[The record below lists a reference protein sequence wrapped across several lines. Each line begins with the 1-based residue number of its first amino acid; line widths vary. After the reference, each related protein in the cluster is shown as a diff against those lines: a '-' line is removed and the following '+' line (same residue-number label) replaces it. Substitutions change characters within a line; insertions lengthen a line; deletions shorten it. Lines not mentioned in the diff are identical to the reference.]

1 MNIKLKINKT
11 IAGGFWKKFLVFL
24 MLNVFVL
31 GILVLVY
38 KYIIGIYG
46 VDNNINKNTINET
59 IDYWDSI
66 LIFTKANSL
75 LANRGVSGSLLF
87 LFVMDIVGAV
97 LFTGLIISI
106 ITSWFHEKIQAIK
119 EGHIHYKLENH
130 VVIIGYDRIVPSI
143 IKKILNDKVY
153 HKDSIIVLQT
163 CDDIESVRHALQVK
177 LASADLKR
185 IVLIHAPRQ
194 SFEELGQ
201 LYTTQAK
208 EIYVVGDRTESDH
221 DAENMHTFEML
232 VKIHSI
238 RACANVIPMTMW
250 FENEAS
256 YAALQL
262 NDVSS
267 EWLKYFEFRPY
278 NFYKRWANRLLTNS
292 TYRHGT
298 AKLTYPELD
307 HEGINKDS
315 NKSVHLIIV
324 GMNRMGI
331 ALAKEAAHLL
341 HFPNFI
347 GDEKNNYGKD
357 DVDVRRTRITF
368 IDDHADV
375 EMNFFM
381 GRIPG
386 YFEIAPTKY
395 LDLTKDI
402 VMSEEGFD
410 WTTKG
415 GKENFLDVQF
425 EFIKGRVESPA
436 VREWIKS
443 ELKQEGQII
452 TIAICLE
459 DPSKSLGM
467 ALYLPEEVYLR
478 GRNNHEAPW
487 RVEDESQIV
496 NIFVR
501 QEETGSLIK
510 AFGDA
515 ARDIVS
521 QNRRYANIYPFGMVD
536 DSFALEYYSNHLA
549 MAFNYI
555 YDYYFD
561 NLNTLPSS
569 IPSWEELKKDFV
581 KKQTSLQWS
590 NLYLADSVEFKL
602 RSVGLTVEEAKYAN
616 LTEDTVHALAKT
628 EHNRWNMEK
637 LLLGYRAL
645 REDEMKLSG
654 SEKKLLK
661 NRFFA
666 HSLIKP
672 NCMLSEDDY
681 KLDKNIIVKLPD
693 ILRMLNN

>member
-24 MLNVFVL
+24 LLNIIVL
-31 GILVLVY
+31 GGFLLVY
-38 KYIIGIYG
+38 RYIGEIGLNTS
-46 VDNNINKNTINET
+46 NNANNET
-59 IDYWDSI
+59 IRPWEAI
-66 LIFTKANSL
+66 LIFTNANSI
-75 LANRGVSGSLLF
+75 LANKEISIPLWF
-87 LFVMDIVGAV
+87 LFVVDVVGAV

-119 EGHIHYKLENH
+119 EGHIHYNLKNH

-143 IKKILNDKVY
+143 IKKIINDEVY
-153 HKDSIIVLQT
+153 HKDSVIVLQT

-177 LASADLKR
+177 LSAKDLKR
-185 IVLIHAPRQ
+185 VVLIHAPRQ

-201 LYTTQAK
+201 LYTTQSK
-208 EIYVVGDRTESDH
+208 EIYVVGDHTESDH

-232 VKIHSI
+232 VKIHGD

-292 TYRHGT
+292 TYKHGT

-307 HEGINKDS
+307 HEGIYKDS
-315 NKSVHLIIV
+315 EKSVHLIIV

-341 HFPNFI
+341 HFPNFT
-347 GDEKNNYGKD
+347 GDEEKNYGKD
-357 DVDVRRTRITF
+357 DKEVRRTRITF

-381 GRIPG
+381 GRLPG
-386 YFEIAPTKY
+386 YFEIAPTKF
-395 LDLTKDI
+395 LDLTKGE
-402 VMSEEGFD
+402 VMPEDGFD
-410 WTTKG
+410 WKTKG
-415 GKENFLDVQF
+415 RKENFLDVQF

-443 ELKQEGQII
+443 ELKQEEQII

-478 GRNNHEAPW
+478 GRNNRENPW
-487 RVEDESQIV
+487 CVVDECQIV

-510 AFGDA
+510 TFGDA
-515 ARDIVS
+515 ARDKDS
-521 QNRRYANIYPFGMVD
+521 KNKKYANIYPFGMVD

-569 IPSWEELKKDFV
+569 IPTWEELKNDFV
-581 KKQTSLQWS
+581 KKPTSLQWS

-616 LTEDTVHALAKT
+616 LTEDMVDALAKT

-645 REDEMKLSG
+645 RDDEKELSG
-654 SEKKLLK
+654 SGKKLLK
-661 NRFFA
+661 NKFFA

-672 NCMLSEDDY
+672 NYLLSEDDY

-693 ILRMLNN
+693 ILRMLND

>member
-24 MLNVFVL
+24 MLNIVVL

-38 KYIIGIYG
+38 KYIIGIEA
-46 VDNNINKNTINET
+46 DNDINESTIIDT
-59 IDYWDSI
+59 IDTWESI
-66 LIFTKANSL
+66 LIFTKANSM
-75 LANRGVSGSLLF
+75 LAYRGVCGSLLF
-87 LFVMDIVGAV
+87 LFLMDCVGGV

-106 ITSWFHEKIQAIK
+106 ITSWFHEKIKDIK

-143 IKKILNDKVY
+143 IKKIINDNVY

-163 CDDIESVRHALQVK
+163 CDDIESVRQALQVK
-177 LASADLKR
+177 LASVDLKR
-185 IVLIHAPRQ
+185 VVLIHAPRQ

-232 VKIHSI
+232 VKIHSDK
-238 RACANVIPMTMW
+238 ACANVIPMTMW

-267 EWLKYFEFRPY
+267 DWLKYFEFRPY

-307 HEGINKDS
+307 HEGIQKDS

-341 HFPNFI
+341 HFPNFT
-347 GDEKNNYGKD
+347 GDEEKNYDKTD
-357 DVDVRRTRITF
+357 IEVRRTRITF
-368 IDDHADV
+368 IDDHAEV
-375 EMNFFM
+375 EMNFFT
-381 GRIPG
+381 GRLPG
-386 YFEIAPTKY
+386 YFEIAPMKY
-395 LDLTKDI
+395 LDLTKA
-402 VMSEEGFD
+402 VLGPENGYE
-410 WTTKG
+410 WTIKG
-415 GKENFLDVQF
+415 GKANFLDVQF
-425 EFIKGRVESPA
+425 EFVKGRVESPA

-443 ELKQEGQII
+443 ELKQEEQII

-478 GRNNHEAPW
+478 GRNNHEKPW
-487 RVEDESQIV
+487 CVEDESQIV

-515 ARDIVS
+515 ARDKDS
-521 QNRRYANIYPFGMVD
+521 MNKRYANIYPFGMVD

-561 NLNTLPSS
+561 NMKTLPSS
-569 IPSWEELKKDFV
+569 IPTWEELKKDFV
-581 KKQTSLQWS
+581 KKPISLQWS
-590 NLYLADSVEFKL
+590 NLYLADSIEFKL
-602 RSVGLTVEEAKYAN
+602 RSVGLTIEEAKYAN
-616 LTEDTVHALAKT
+616 LTEDKVEALAKT

-645 REDEMKLSG
+645 RND
-654 SEKKLLK
+654 EKKLPDVEKKVLK
-661 NRFFA
+661 NKFFA

-672 NCMLSEDDY
+672 NYQLREDDY

-693 ILRMLNN
+693 ILRMSKD

>member
-24 MLNVFVL
+24 ILNIVVL
-31 GILVLVY
+31 GLFLFLYECTGGV
-38 KYIIGIYG
+38 KNPDGMGEESIGPW
-46 VDNNINKNTINET
+46 EA
-59 IDYWDSI
+59 I
-66 LIFTKANSL
+66 LIFTKSNSMLAHKTISIPL
-75 LANRGVSGSLLF
+75 LILLT
-87 LFVMDIVGAV
+87 MDIVGAV

-119 EGHIHYKLENH
+119 EGHIHYKLNNH
-130 VVIIGYDRIVPSI
+130 IVIIGYDRIVPSI
-143 IKKILNDKVY
+143 IKKIINDKVY
-153 HKDSIIVLQT
+153 HKDSVIVLQT

-177 LASADLKR
+177 LASVDLKR
-185 IVLIHAPRQ
+185 VVLIHAPRQ
-194 SFEELGQ
+194 SFEELGR

-208 EIYVVGDRTESDH
+208 EIFVVGDRTESDH

-298 AKLTYPELD
+298 AQFIYPELD
-307 HEGINKDS
+307 HEGIQKDS
-315 NKSVHLIIV
+315 TKSVHLIVV

-341 HFPNFI
+341 HFPNFT
-347 GDEKNNYGKD
+347 GDEEKNYDKTD
-357 DVDVRRTRITF
+357 IEVRRTRITF

-375 EMNFFM
+375 EMNFFT
-381 GRIPG
+381 GRLPG
-386 YFEIAPTKY
+386 YFEIAPMKY
-395 LDLTKDI
+395 LDLTKAVLGPEDGY
-402 VMSEEGFD
+402 E
-410 WTTKG
+410 WTIKG
-415 GKENFLDVQF
+415 GKANFLDVQF
-425 EFIKGRVESPA
+425 EFIKGRVESPS

-443 ELKQEGQII
+443 ELKQEEQII

-459 DPSKSLGM
+459 DSSKSLGM

-515 ARDIVS
+515 ARDKES
-521 QNRRYANIYPFGMVD
+521 QNKRYANIYPFGMVD

-555 YDYYFD
+555 YEYYFKYS
-561 NLNTLPSS
+561 NTLPSS
-569 IPSWEELKKDFV
+569 IPAWEELKKDFV
-581 KKQTSLQWS
+581 KIPTSHQWS
-590 NLYLADSVEFKL
+590 NLYLADSIEFKL
-602 RSVGLTVEEAKYAN
+602 RSVGLTIEDAKYAN
-616 LTEDTVHALAKT
+616 LTEEMVDPLAKT

-637 LLLGYRAL
+637 LLLGYRAQ
-645 REDEMKLSG
+645 REY
-654 SEKKLLK
+654 EKKYSKAKKNILK
-661 NRFFA
+661 NNFFA
-666 HSLIKP
+666 HKLIIP
-672 NCMLSEDDY
+672 NPELTADDVQ
-681 KLDKNIIVKLPD
+681 LDKNIIVKLPD
-693 ILRMLNN
+693 ILRMLNK